1 MANSN
6 KLKSALKFAFL
17 PWRTEKQ
24 SGRFWGTIALLL
36 IILFA
41 VLLFQTA
48 MHLTAGHEFCISC
61 HEMEYS
67 YNYYKKSK
75 HGSSSSGV
83 SVECVKCHLPT
94 DPVGYLY
101 VKARDGMKD
110 LFIHVFNPVKSEE
123 EWIERKE
130 ELDETARGHIKN
142 SNCMKCHKDVKP
154 QSEEGKETH
163 AEIDVK
169 EDKCV
174 ECHTDFVHIL

>member
-1 MANSN
+1 
-6 KLKSALKFAFL
+6 
-17 PWRTEKQ
+17 
-24 SGRFWGTIALLL
+24 
-36 IILFA
+36 
-41 VLLFQTA
+41 
-48 MHLTAGHEFCISC
+48 
-61 HEMEYS
+61 MEYS